1 MFIDPDGHP
10 WEVAHNPFWTINPDG
25 SITPLTADLIL
36 TNARVAT
43 MDGARRTCEAVAVEG
58 GRIAAVGS
66 ARDVADLRGPA
77 TRVVDVDG
85 GMVLPGFQ
93 DAHCHLGESGHQMT
107 LCDLADAGGPDAYGE
122 TIAAYAAAHPDR
134 PVVAGGG
141 WAMSDFPGGVAQP

>member
-1 MFIDPDGHP
+1 M
-10 WEVAHNPFWTINPDG
+10 
-25 SITPLTADLIL
+25 TADLIL

-107 LCDLADAGGPDAYGE
+107 LCDLADNGGPDAYGA

-141 WAMSDFPGGVAQP
+141 WAMSDFPGGVAQREALDALVADRPALLYSRDYHSAG